1 MAVIKKLILK
11 DDNYHIAQG
20 HIYNTKNDMK
30 KILIPALF
38 FVFTATV
45 IAQSKNFLDVPYL
58 ETSAR
63 IDTLVSPDK
72 IFLSIT
78 IREKDTKGRKS
89 VEEQENKMAQRL
101 KSLGI
106 DIDKQL
112 KIKDLASN
120 YKKYFLRSKEV
131 LKSKQYSLVVYDGL
145 TAGKV
150 MAALEDLDIANTYLE
165 KTEYS
170 KMDEL
175 ELELKTRAV
184 KKAKKKA
191 DALTKPLGQKVGMA
205 IHILDNSQPYYPRY
219 NQPRMEMKSM
229 AVMDEAEPEPLD
241 IGFEKI
247 RVESTVNVKF
257 KISE

>member
-1 MAVIKKLILK
+1 MKRILALLLLVTPSFFMA
-11 DDNYHIAQG
+11 Q
-20 HIYNTKNDMK
+20 TK
-30 KILIPALF
+30 
-38 FVFTATV
+38 
-45 IAQSKNFLDVPYL
+45 SFLDVPYL
-58 ETSAR
+58 ETSAKV
-63 IDTLVSPDK
+63 DTLVTPDK
-72 IFLSIT
+72 IYLSIT
-78 IREKDTKGRKS
+78 IQEKDSKGRKS
-89 VEEQENKMAQRL
+89 VEEQENKMAASL
-101 KSLGI
+101 KKLGI

-112 KIKDLASN
+112 TIKDLASN

-131 LKSKQYSLVVYDGL
+131 LKSKQFSLLVYDGL

-175 ELELKTRAV
+175 ELELKSRAV

-191 DALTKPLGQKVGMA
+191 DALTSPLGQKVGMA
-205 IHILDNSQPYYPRY
+205 IHIVDNSQPYYPRY
-219 NQPRMEMKSM
+219 NQPRMEMKAM
-229 AVMDEAEPEPLD
+229 AMDVAEAEPLD

-257 KISE
+257 QLLN

>member
-1 MAVIKKLILK
+1 MNKIFTLGLILACTT
-11 DDNYHIAQG
+11 N
-20 HIYNTKNDMK
+20 
-30 KILIPALF
+30 ALS
-38 FVFTATV
+38 
-45 IAQSKNFLDVPYL
+45 QSKNFLDIPYL
-58 ETSAR
+58 ETSAKV
-63 IDTLVSPDK
+63 DTLVTPDK
-72 IFLSIT
+72 IYLNIT
-78 IREKDTKGRKS
+78 IQEKDSKGKKS

-106 DIDKQL
+106 AIDKQL
-112 KIKDLASN
+112 TIKDLASN

-131 LKSKQYSLVVYDGL
+131 LKSKQYSLLVYDGL

-175 ELELKTRAV
+175 ELTLKSRAA
-184 KKAKKKA
+184 KKAKLKA
-191 DALTKPLGQKVGMA
+191 NALTKPLGQEVGMA
-205 IHILDNSQPYYPRY
+205 IHIVDNSQPYYPRY
-219 NQPRMEMKSM
+219 NQPRMEMKAM
-229 AVMDEAEPEPLD
+229 AMDVAEPEPLD
-241 IGFEKI
+241 ISFEKI